1 VAKKPSKQPQPKA
14 APQFDAD
21 PIEDDEQPPF
31 TLDDDGN
38 MVLRRGAAK
47 PAKGVGRAKNK
58 TRKPAR

>member
-1 VAKKPSKQPQPKA
+1 VPKKPAKPQPKA

-38 MVLRRGAAK
+38 MVLRRDAAK
-47 PAKGVGRAKNK
+47 PKGAKRGKGKS
-58 TRKPAR
+58 TKPAR

>member
-1 VAKKPSKQPQPKA
+1 MPKKPKQPQPKA

-38 MVLRRGAAK
+38 MVLRRDAAK
-47 PAKGVGRAKNK
+47 
-58 TRKPAR
+58 RKPKAKARRKQHGG

>member
-1 VAKKPSKQPQPKA
+1 VPKKPKQPQPKA

-38 MVLRRGAAK
+38 MVLRRCAAK
-47 PAKGVGRAKNK
+47 
-58 TRKPAR
+58 RKPKAKARRKQHGR